1 MFTPASA
8 QFLTREKASQNKVTA
23 PVSLQSEAPVVKK
36 AAEGKKQGFKM
47 QLLSVKKAD
56 GTNPYAKY
64 GEFEELLYE
73 DFSKLTTG
81 SVGNPDFDINLYDAF
96 RRTNPYDNSQY
107 EIRWYSFNPD
117 YLNTKGVYDSKNET
131 DSRWG
136 VDGGVP
142 AGGAL

>member
-1 MFTPASA
+1 MKNFTQKMFFAGVCALMFTPASA
-8 QFLTREKASQNKVTA
+8 QFLAREKASQNKVTA

-81 SVGNPDFDINLYDAF
+81 SVGNPDFNTNLYDAF
-96 RRTNPYDNSQY
+96 KRTDP
-107 EIRWYSFNPD
+107 
-117 YLNTKGVYDSKNET
+117 
-131 DSRWG
+131 
-136 VDGGVP
+136 
-142 AGGAL
+142 